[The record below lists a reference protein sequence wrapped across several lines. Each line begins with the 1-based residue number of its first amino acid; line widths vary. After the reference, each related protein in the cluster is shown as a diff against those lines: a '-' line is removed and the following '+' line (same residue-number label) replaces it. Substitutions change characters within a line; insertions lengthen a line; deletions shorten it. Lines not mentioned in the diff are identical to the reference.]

1 MTANKKGRATAA
13 PKDFF
18 NPNSTTNPLIA
29 YVLHV
34 SRAKH
39 GGKKCRSSRKQ
50 AGSIDP
56 LLFTHLLVLAVFL
69 FLIVG
74 GAA

>member
-1 MTANKKGRATAA
+1 MTANKKGRATAT
-13 PKDFF
+13 PKNIC

-29 YVLHV
+29 YVMHI

-50 AGSIDP
+50 TGRIEP
-56 LLFTHLLVLAVFL
+56 LLLSHLLVLAVFL

>member
-13 PKDFF
+13 PRNFC

-29 YVLHV
+29 YVMHV
-34 SRAKH
+34 SRARH

-50 AGSIDP
+50 TGRVDP
-56 LLFTHLLVLAVFL
+56 LLLAHLLVLGLLAL
-69 FLIVG
+69 LIWG

>member
-1 MTANKKGRATAA
+1 MTANKKGRATAT
-13 PKDFF
+13 PKDFC
-18 NPNSTTNPLIA
+18 NSNSTTNPLIA
-29 YVLHV
+29 YVV
-34 SRAKH
+34 AVGRAKH

-50 AGSIDP
+50 TGRIDP
-56 LLFTHLLVLAVFL
+56 LFLAHLLVLAVFL

>member
-13 PKDFF
+13 PKNFC

-29 YVLHV
+29 YVMHV

-50 AGSIDP
+50 AGRIDP
-56 LLFTHLLVLAVFL
+56 LLLTHLLTLAVFL

>member
-13 PKDFF
+13 PKSFC

-29 YVLHV
+29 YVMHV

-39 GGKKCRSSRKQ
+39 GGKKCRSRRKQ
-50 AGSIDP
+50 TGRIDP
-56 LLFTHLLVLAVFL
+56 LLLAHVLVLVVLAL
-69 FLIVG
+69 LILG